1 MIELFDAQA
10 GFGGGRPGDPRVPSA
25 EELLGHMKRLS
36 VGRALVRTDFED
48 MDRNVPLS
56 NGILYGICS
65 AYKELMPCPT
75 VLPATGGDVPAE
87 EEQIDELIANGGG
100 AATIRP
106 GQDSWSLAEWCSGK
120 LLSALEERRIPVLCR
135 KSAFEFEALA
145 DLATRYPKL
154 PILLFQVGY
163 RFQRTLIPLMQH
175 FGSIHLVM
183 GSPYSVHLG
192 VESMT
197 ERVGVEQLIFGTGF
211 PASDLMPAITMLTY
225 SEISDA
231 DKQLIGSG
239 NLERL
244 IGGIVK

>member
-10 GFGGGRPGDPRVPSA
+10 GFGGGRPGDPWVPPV

-36 VGRALVRTDFED
+36 IGCALVRTDFEA

-56 NGILYGICS
+56 NGILYETC
-65 AYKELMPCPT
+65 AAHKELVPCPT
-75 VLPATGGDVPAE
+75 ALPATGGDVPGE
-87 EEQIDELIANGGG
+87 EEQVDELVANGGA

-135 KSAFEFEALA
+135 QSSFEFEALA
-145 DLATRYPKL
+145 DLAVRYPKL
-154 PILLFQVGY
+154 PILLFQMSY
-163 RFQRTLIPLMQH
+163 RFQRTLIPLMQR
-175 FGSIHLVM
+175 FGNIHLVM

-192 VESMT
+192 VETMA

-211 PASDLMPAITMLTY
+211 PTSDLMPAVTMLTY
-225 SEISDA
+225 SEIGDA

-244 IGGIVK
+244 IGGIAR